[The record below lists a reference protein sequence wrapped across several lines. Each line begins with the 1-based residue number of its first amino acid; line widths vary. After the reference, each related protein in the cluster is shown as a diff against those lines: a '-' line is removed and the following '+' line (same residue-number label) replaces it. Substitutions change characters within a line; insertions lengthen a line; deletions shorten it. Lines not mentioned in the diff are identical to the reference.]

1 MIRLTERFVLER
13 EIGSGGMSLV
23 FLGRD
28 EVLDRP
34 VAIKLLKPGFG
45 ETDIGARF
53 RREGRTAASLSHPN
67 IVQVYDAGEG
77 EYEGRETSF
86 IVMEYVPGG
95 DLKDLIDERGVLSG
109 GDLAGLRGVAA
120 GLAHAHA
127 RGVIHRDI
135 KPHNILL
142 DENRRPKLAD
152 FGIARALDAT
162 YATRTGSYLG
172 TALYSAPE
180 QLRGDKVTPKTD
192 VYSLGATLYQAAT
205 GQPPF
210 LGSPIE
216 VASQHVSKEPT
227 PPRQLNDA
235 VGESLEP
242 LILDCLKKDPDSR
255 PTADE
260 VRLGLLE
267 AGRGVY
273 DTRAYTEPPIAPP
286 APASASASAKTKRA
300 SPTSVAPTSAAPT
313 SGVARSKPGG
323 ARPSGTRPGGAA
335 YGGGDRRRSRWLLAT
350 LALVMV
356 LAVIGTI
363 IASTLLEDAGDSA
376 NRGAEQNNQQNA
388 QPGGGNQN
396 QEQASGQQDAGQQGS
411 QPDQNSNQQNP
422 GQQGAQQEPSGQQ
435 AAQEQPAQEEQQ
447 QAEGGLTEEAAE
459 QTIIDHYEV
468 AASEDYQ
475 DAWNFLS
482 SRYQQEVGARE
493 RWTNQF
499 QTLESVEFTSGPTA
513 QVDGDVA
520 TVSFSTVAVH
530 TDGVDRP
537 SLTATLVNE
546 NGEWKID
553 GLG

>member
-1 MIRLTERFVLER
+1 MIRLAQRFVLER
-13 EIGSGGMSLV
+13 EIGSGGMSRV

-34 VAIKLLKPGFG
+34 VAVKLLKPGFG
-45 ETDIGARF
+45 ETDIGTRF
-53 RREGRTAASLSHPN
+53 RREGRTAAKLSHPN

-77 EYEGRETSF
+77 EFEGRETSF

-95 DLKDLIDERGVLSG
+95 DLKRLLDERGALSG
-109 GDLAGLRGVAA
+109 GELARLSGVAA

-162 YATRTGSYLG
+162 FATRTGSYLG
-172 TALYSAPE
+172 TALYSSPE
-180 QLRGDKVTPKTD
+180 QLRGEGVTPKSD
-192 VYSLGATLYQAAT
+192 IYSLGATLYQAAT

-210 LGSPIE
+210 VGSPIE
-216 VASQHVSKEPT
+216 IASQHVSKEPT
-227 PPRQLNDA
+227 PPGELNDA
-235 VGESLEP
+235 VSESLEA

-273 DTRAYTEPPIAPP
+273 DTKAYTEPPVA
-286 APASASASAKTKRA
+286 APAAPAETKRA
-300 SPTSVAPTSAAPT
+300 RPVPAAPP
-313 SGVARSKPGG
+313 PGTAG
-323 ARPSGTRPGGAA
+323 RRPGGAA
-335 YGGGDRRRSRWLLAT
+335 DGGRRGRSRELLAALALVAVLAVVGAIIAPTLLGGGD
-350 LALVMV
+350 
-356 LAVIGTI
+356 
-363 IASTLLEDAGDSA
+363 DSA
-376 NRGAEQNNQQNA
+376 NRGAEQANQQNA
-388 QPGGGNQN
+388 QPDGGSQN
-396 QEQASGQQDAGQQGS
+396 QERGSGQQNAD
-411 QPDQNSNQQNP
+411 
-422 GQQGAQQEPSGQQ
+422 QQGAQQQEPSGQQ
-435 AAQEQPAQEEQQ
+435 QVAQERPAQETQGE
-447 QAEGGLTEEAAE
+447 EGLTAEAAE

-468 AASEDYQ
+468 AASEDYE

-482 SRYQQEVGARE
+482 SRYQQEIGARE
-493 RWTNQF
+493 IWTNQF

-520 TVSFSTVAVH
+520 TVSFSTEAVH
-530 TDGVDRP
+530 TNRVDRP